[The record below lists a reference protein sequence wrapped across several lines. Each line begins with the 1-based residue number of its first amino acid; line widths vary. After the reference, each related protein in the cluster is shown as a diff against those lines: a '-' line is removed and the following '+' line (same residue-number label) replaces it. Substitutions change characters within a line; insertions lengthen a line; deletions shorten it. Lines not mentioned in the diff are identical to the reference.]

1 MDLHWG
7 GGGGRDSWCI
17 ALAGVRDASMMQARL
32 VSDKG
37 GKDILQGHHE
47 DLQSRVLENEQV
59 EFLLRIYIMEKEGR
73 KIGVKK
79 R

>member
-1 MDLHWG
+1 MISEW
-7 GGGGRDSWCI
+7 
-17 ALAGVRDASMMQARL
+17 Q
-32 VSDKG
+32 G
-37 GKDILQGHHE
+37 GKKTGILQGHHK

-79 R
+79 RKSIDFDSD